1 MSDNFSYDKSV
12 EMVALNQYM
21 EQQQEQIN
29 VLQQEILLLKTK
41 NTMLEKELSEVKS
54 INSVYKDQIKNLTA
68 VKERQ
73 SLSRSLSINRGVRN
87 GISNQD

>member
-1 MSDNFSYDKSV
+1 MSDDFNYDKSV

-29 VLQQEILLLKTK
+29 ILQQEILLLKTK
-41 NTMLEKELSEVKS
+41 NNMLEKELSEVKS

-68 VKERQ
+68 VKERK
-73 SLSRSLSINRGVRN
+73 SLSGSLSTNRGVRN
-87 GISNQD
+87 GISN